1 MQWQYVADIR
11 STFVQLLTNH
21 EDNNLGEAKGVGAHP
36 PYEDPMLEIMGASFI
51 ADEPTILGTPDYEY
65 ITREVSWYDS
75 QSLNVADIPEPIP
88 PIWRKVADE
97 FGNILSNYGFLVYN
111 AQNGNQFGQVVR
123 ELMNDK
129 DSRRAVMIYT
139 RPTMHAE
146 AKGDFVCTNTV
157 QYVIRDNQ
165 LHAIVQMRSNDAVFG
180 YRNDYAWQS
189 IIHTRLWRELK
200 TVYPDIKMGSIVWQA
215 QSLHI
220 YPRHIPLLKRAIAY
234 SNWYIQT
241 K

>member
-1 MQWQYVADIR
+1 MLESGMQWQYVSDIR
-11 STFVQLLTNH
+11 SAFVQLLHNTT
-21 EDNNLGEAKGVGAHP
+21 EGDGS
-36 PYEDPMLEIMGASFI
+36 DPMLEIMGASFI
-51 ADEPTILGTPDYEY
+51 ADEPTILGAPDYEY

-75 QSLNVADIPEPIP
+75 QSLNVCDIPEPIP
-88 PIWRKVADE
+88 PIWRKVADH
-97 FGNILSNYGFLVYN
+97 GGYILSNYGYLVYN
-111 AQNGNQFGQVVR
+111 AQNGNQFDQVVR

-139 RPTMHAE
+139 RPTMHVE

-157 QYVIRDNQ
+157 QYVIRDDR

-189 IIHTRLWRELK
+189 IIHIRLWRELK
-200 TVYPDIKMGSIVWQA
+200 TVYPDLKMGNIVWQA

-220 YPRHIPLLKRAIAY
+220 YPRHIPLLRRAIADD
-234 SNWYIQT
+234 NWYIQT